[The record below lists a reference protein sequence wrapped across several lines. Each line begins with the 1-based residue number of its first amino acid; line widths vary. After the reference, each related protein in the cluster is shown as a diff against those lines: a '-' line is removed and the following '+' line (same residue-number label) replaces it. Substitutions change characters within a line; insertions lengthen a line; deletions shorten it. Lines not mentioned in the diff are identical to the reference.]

1 MDMTDEDAELVRL
14 ARSARSQ
21 NAATSGASVR
31 DQDGGTHAATNIGLP
46 SLRVSSLQMAVAMA
60 VSSGATGLQAAAVV
74 CDEPDV
80 DVTVVRDLAGSGVR
94 VHIADI
100 AGRPRAMKT
109 T

>member
-1 MDMTDEDAELVRL
+1 MDMTAEDAELVRL

-31 DQDGGTHAATNIGLP
+31 DQDGGTHVATNIGLP
-46 SLRVSSLQMAVAMA
+46 SLRMSSLQMAVALA

-74 CDEPDV
+74 CDESDV
-80 DVTVVRDLAGSGVR
+80 DATVVRDLAGPGVH
-94 VHIADI
+94 VYIADI
-100 AGRPRAMKT
+100 AGRPQTVKT

>member
-74 CDEPDV
+74 CDEPAV
-80 DVTVVRDLAGSGVR
+80 DVTVVSDPAAVGVR
-94 VHIADI
+94 EGIAYI
-100 AGRPRAMKT
+100 AGRAQA
-109 T
+109 

>member
-46 SLRVSSLQMAVAMA
+46 SPRVSSLQMAVAIA
-60 VSSGATGLQAAAVV
+60 ASSGSTGAQAPAAGGG
-74 CDEPDV
+74 EPDV

>member
-1 MDMTDEDAELVRL
+1 MDMTDEDTELVRL

-31 DQDGGTHAATNIGLP
+31 EQDGGTHAATNIGLP
-46 SLRVSSLQMAVAMA
+46 SLRVSSRRLAVAVA
-60 VSSGATGLQAAAVV
+60 VSSAVTGLQAAAAV
-74 CDEPDV
+74 CHAPDV
-80 DVTVVRDLAGSGVR
+80 DVTLVRDLAGSGVR

-100 AGRPRAMKT
+100 AGRPQATKT